1 MKIVGLSAI
10 TKANI
15 LNTYKVLFRW
25 KEENIHIKDQM
36 EIKKLDKRYGGKFAI
51 ICSKLGS
58 MLNKSNTSKDNM
70 SELGSASNV
79 S

>member
-36 EIKKLDKRYGGKFAI
+36 E
-51 ICSKLGS
+51 
-58 MLNKSNTSKDNM
+58 NKSSIKGTEAN
-70 SELGSASNV
+70 LL
-79 S
+79 

>member
-10 TKANI
+10 TKE
-15 LNTYKVLFRW
+15 NTYKVLFRW

-51 ICSKLGS
+51 ICSKLDL
-58 MLNKSNTSKDNM
+58 MLNKSNSSKDHI
-70 SELGSASNV
+70 SELGSASKLL
-79 S
+79 